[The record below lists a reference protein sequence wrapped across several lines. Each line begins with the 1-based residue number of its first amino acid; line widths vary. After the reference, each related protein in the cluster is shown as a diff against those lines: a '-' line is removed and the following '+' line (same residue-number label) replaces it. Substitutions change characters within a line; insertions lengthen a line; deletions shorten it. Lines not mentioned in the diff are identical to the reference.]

1 MYFLLANIQD
11 LNNRENKQDESG
23 AAIKVEKEEE
33 KDENKAGELESKI
46 FYLNSDRLQ
55 FCS

>member
-1 MYFLLANIQD
+1 MYFLLANI
-11 LNNRENKQDESG
+11 QDESG

-46 FYLNSDRLQ
+46 FFLNSDRLQ
-55 FCS
+55 FCSKQIIV

>member
-23 AAIKVEKEEE
+23 ATIKVEKEEE

-46 FYLNSDRLQ
+46 FFSK
-55 FCS
+55 F